1 MDTEILGINPGS
13 LKSHENYVR
22 DLQLN
27 FKLLSDSQCTMT
39 RAYNALKE
47 DGKSVQRTVYII
59 DKTGKIRYAKQGM
72 PSDQE
77 LLETLKSLG

>member
-1 MDTEILGINPGS
+1 
-13 LKSHENYVR
+13 V
-22 DLQLN
+22 
-27 FKLLSDSQCTMT
+27 T

-77 LLETLKSLG
+77 LLETLKSMG